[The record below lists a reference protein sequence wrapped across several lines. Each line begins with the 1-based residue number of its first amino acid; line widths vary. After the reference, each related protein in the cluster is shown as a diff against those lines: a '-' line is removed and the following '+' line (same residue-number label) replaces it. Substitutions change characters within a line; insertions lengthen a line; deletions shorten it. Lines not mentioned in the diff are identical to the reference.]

1 MGSESK
7 VLVQNRELSNLYE
20 DIAEDILN
28 NLVFDSSNVDYVNQ
42 LLFVSMM
49 ENAISYLADDVFD
62 SFNKSETEISNL
74 NSIHKWIS
82 LKQFKFLENLIEQE
96 FKDDGLFYIIKDAK
110 SKLFKEVEVNLIL
123 SNKENSLK
131 KFNLILNKYK
141 SFKDLLRK
149 VLDEC

>member
-1 MGSESK
+1 M
-7 VLVQNRELSNLYE
+7 QNRELSNLYE

-28 NLVFDSSNVDYVNQ
+28 NLVFDASNVDYVNQ

-96 FKDDGLFYIIKDAK
+96 FKDDGFFYLIKDAK

>member
-1 MGSESK
+1 MGSESE

-28 NLVFDSSNVDYVNQ
+28 NLVFDASNVDYVNQ

-96 FKDDGLFYIIKDAK
+96 FKDDGLFYLIKDAK
-110 SKLFKEVEVNLIL
+110 SKLFKEVEENLIL

>member
-62 SFNKSETEISNL
+62 SFNKSETEISHL

-96 FKDDGLFYIIKDAK
+96 FKDDGLFYLIKDAK

>member
-62 SFNKSETEISNL
+62 SFNKSIAHS
-74 NSIHKWIS
+74 
-82 LKQFKFLENLIEQE
+82 
-96 FKDDGLFYIIKDAK
+96 
-110 SKLFKEVEVNLIL
+110 
-123 SNKENSLK
+123 
-131 KFNLILNKYK
+131 FN
-141 SFKDLLRK
+141 
-149 VLDEC
+149 

>member
-42 LLFVSMM
+42 LLFVSMI

-96 FKDDGLFYIIKDAK
+96 FKDDGLFYLIKDAK

>member
-1 MGSESK
+1 M
-7 VLVQNRELSNLYE
+7 QNRELSNLYE

-28 NLVFDSSNVDYVNQ
+28 NLVFDASNVDYVNQ

-62 SFNKSETEISNL
+62 SFNKSESEISNL

-96 FKDDGLFYIIKDAK
+96 FKDDGLFYLIKDAK

>member
-28 NLVFDSSNVDYVNQ
+28 NLVFDASNEDHVNQ

-96 FKDDGLFYIIKDAK
+96 FKDDGLFCLIKDAK

-123 SNKENSLK
+123 SNEANSLK

>member
-1 MGSESK
+1 M
-7 VLVQNRELSNLYE
+7 QNRELSNLYE

-28 NLVFDSSNVDYVNQ
+28 NLVFDASNEDHVNQ

-96 FKDDGLFYIIKDAK
+96 FKDDGLFYLIKDAK

-141 SFKDLLRK
+141 SYKDLLRK

>member
-1 MGSESK
+1 VGSESK

-28 NLVFDSSNVDYVNQ
+28 NLVFDASNVDYVNQ

-96 FKDDGLFYIIKDAK
+96 FKDDGLFYLIKDAK

>member
-28 NLVFDSSNVDYVNQ
+28 NLVFDASNVDYVNQ

-96 FKDDGLFYIIKDAK
+96 FKDDGLFCLIKDAK

>member
-1 MGSESK
+1 MGSESE

-28 NLVFDSSNVDYVNQ
+28 NLVFDASNVDYVNQ

-96 FKDDGLFYIIKDAK
+96 FKDDGLFCLIKDAK

>member
-1 MGSESK
+1 MGSEFK

-28 NLVFDSSNVDYVNQ
+28 NLVFDTSNVDYVNQ

-96 FKDDGLFYIIKDAK
+96 FKDDGLFYLLKDAK

-131 KFNLILNKYK
+131 KFNLILNKYI

>member
-28 NLVFDSSNVDYVNQ
+28 NLVFDASNVDYVNQ

-62 SFNKSETEISNL
+62 SFNKSESEISNL

-96 FKDDGLFYIIKDAK
+96 FKDDGLFYLIKDAK

>member
-74 NSIHKWIS
+74 NCIHKWIS

-96 FKDDGLFYIIKDAK
+96 FKDDGLFYLVKDAK

>member
-1 MGSESK
+1 MGSESE

-28 NLVFDSSNVDYVNQ
+28 NLVFDASNEDHVNQ

-96 FKDDGLFYIIKDAK
+96 FKDDGLFCLIKDAK

>member
-1 MGSESK
+1 VGSESK

-28 NLVFDSSNVDYVNQ
+28 NLVFDASNVDYVNQ

-96 FKDDGLFYIIKDAK
+96 FKDDGLFYLIKDAK

-123 SNKENSLK
+123 SNKANSLK

-141 SFKDLLRK
+141 AFKDLLRK

>member
-1 MGSESK
+1 VGSESK

-96 FKDDGLFYIIKDAK
+96 FKDDGLFYLIKDAK

>member
-28 NLVFDSSNVDYVNQ
+28 NLVFDTSNVDYVNQ

-96 FKDDGLFYIIKDAK
+96 FKDDGLFYLIKDAK

>member
-1 MGSESK
+1 M
-7 VLVQNRELSNLYE
+7 QNRELSNLYE

-28 NLVFDSSNVDYVNQ
+28 NLVFDTSNVDYVNQ

-96 FKDDGLFYIIKDAK
+96 FKDDGLFYLLKDAK

-131 KFNLILNKYK
+131 KFNLILNKYI

>member
-28 NLVFDSSNVDYVNQ
+28 NLVFDASNEDHVNQ

-62 SFNKSETEISNL
+62 SFNKSETEISHL

-96 FKDDGLFYIIKDAK
+96 FKDDGLFYLIKDAK
-110 SKLFKEVEVNLIL
+110 SKLFKKVEVNLIL

>member
-28 NLVFDSSNVDYVNQ
+28 NLVFDASNVDYVNQ

-62 SFNKSETEISNL
+62 SFNKSETEIINL

>member
-96 FKDDGLFYIIKDAK
+96 FKEDGLFYLIKDAK

>member
-28 NLVFDSSNVDYVNQ
+28 NLVFDASNVDYVNQ

-96 FKDDGLFYIIKDAK
+96 FKDDGLFCLIKDAK
-110 SKLFKEVEVNLIL
+110 NKLFKEVEVNLIL

>member
-28 NLVFDSSNVDYVNQ
+28 NLVFDASNVDYVNQ

-96 FKDDGLFYIIKDAK
+96 FKDDGLFYLFKDAK
-110 SKLFKEVEVNLIL
+110 SKLYKEVEVNLIL

-141 SFKDLLRK
+141 AFKDLLRK

>member
-1 MGSESK
+1 M
-7 VLVQNRELSNLYE
+7 QNRELSNLYE

-28 NLVFDSSNVDYVNQ
+28 NLVFDASNVDYVNQ

-96 FKDDGLFYIIKDAK
+96 FKDDGLFYLIKDAK

-141 SFKDLLRK
+141 SYKDLLRK

>member
-96 FKDDGLFYIIKDAK
+96 FKDDGLFYLIKDAK

>member
-1 MGSESK
+1 M
-7 VLVQNRELSNLYE
+7 QNRELSNLYE

-28 NLVFDSSNVDYVNQ
+28 NLVFDSSNEDHVNQ

-96 FKDDGLFYIIKDAK
+96 FKDDGLFYLIKDAK

>member
-1 MGSESK
+1 M
-7 VLVQNRELSNLYE
+7 QNRELSNLYE

-28 NLVFDSSNVDYVNQ
+28 NLVFDASNEDHVNQ

-62 SFNKSETEISNL
+62 SFDKFETEISNL

-96 FKDDGLFYIIKDAK
+96 FKDDGLFYLFKDAK
-110 SKLFKEVEVNLIL
+110 SKLFEEVEVNLIL
-123 SNKENSLK
+123 SNKANSLK

>member
-1 MGSESK
+1 M
-7 VLVQNRELSNLYE
+7 QNRELSNLYE

-96 FKDDGLFYIIKDAK
+96 FKDDGLFYLIKDAK

>member
-28 NLVFDSSNVDYVNQ
+28 NLVFDASNEDHVNQ

-96 FKDDGLFYIIKDAK
+96 FKDDGLFYLFKDAK
-110 SKLFKEVEVNLIL
+110 SKLFEEVEVNLIL
-123 SNKENSLK
+123 SNKANSLK

>member
-1 MGSESK
+1 
-7 VLVQNRELSNLYE
+7 VQNRELSNLYE

-96 FKDDGLFYIIKDAK
+96 FKDDGLFYLIKDAK

>member
-1 MGSESK
+1 M
-7 VLVQNRELSNLYE
+7 QNRELSNLYE

-28 NLVFDSSNVDYVNQ
+28 NLLFDASNVDYVNQ

-96 FKDDGLFYIIKDAK
+96 FKDDGLFYLIKDAK
-110 SKLFKEVEVNLIL
+110 SKLFKEVEENLIL

-149 VLDEC
+149 VLYEC

>member
-1 MGSESK
+1 M
-7 VLVQNRELSNLYE
+7 QNRELSNLYE

-28 NLVFDSSNVDYVNQ
+28 NLVFDASNEDHVNQ

-96 FKDDGLFYIIKDAK
+96 FRDDGLFCLFKDAK
-110 SKLFKEVEVNLIL
+110 SKLFEEVEVNLIL

>member
-28 NLVFDSSNVDYVNQ
+28 NLVFDASNEDHVNQ

-96 FKDDGLFYIIKDAK
+96 FKDDGLFYLIKDAK

-141 SFKDLLRK
+141 SYKDLLRK

>member
-96 FKDDGLFYIIKDAK
+96 FKDDGLFYLIKYAK

>member
-28 NLVFDSSNVDYVNQ
+28 NLVFDASNVDYVNQ

-62 SFNKSETEISNL
+62 SFNKSETEIINL

-96 FKDDGLFYIIKDAK
+96 FKDDGLFYLIKDAK

>member
-28 NLVFDSSNVDYVNQ
+28 NLVFDTSNVDYVNQ

-96 FKDDGLFYIIKDAK
+96 FKDDGLFYLIKDAK

-149 VLDEC
+149 VLYEC

>member
-62 SFNKSETEISNL
+62 SFNKSETEISHL